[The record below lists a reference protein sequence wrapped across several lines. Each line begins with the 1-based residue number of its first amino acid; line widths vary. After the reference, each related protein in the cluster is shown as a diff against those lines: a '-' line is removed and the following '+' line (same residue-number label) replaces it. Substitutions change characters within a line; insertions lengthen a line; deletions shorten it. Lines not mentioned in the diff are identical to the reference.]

1 MEINLVELWSH
12 MGVPVRGVVIV
23 LTIQALLCIAVVID
37 RLILLST
44 SHRRSRVFAQEV
56 SSLLERGDHEAVL
69 ELASK
74 SKGSHLALFMHTGLR
89 TFVERREQGFTSEKA
104 AQLAIRALER
114 KGETVSES
122 LNRGMN
128 VLASTGSTA
137 PFVGLLGT
145 VLGILNAFKMIAETG
160 SGGMGT
166 IGAAIGEALVV
177 TGYGLTIAIPSVLVF
192 NFLSG
197 KIAHYET
204 GLLNAGNELVDQL
217 ESGIFEPL
225 EESSEEAP
233 VASRAGVL
241 EPA

>member
-1 MEINLVELWSH
+1 MKIDKAFSALAGYGAGWVFWVLVALSVIAVAVAVDRVVNLVATRDDVSRLKDD
-12 MGVPVRGVVIV
+12 V
-23 LTIQALLCIAVVID
+23 LDA
-37 RLILLST
+37 
-44 SHRRSRVFAQEV
+44 
-56 SSLLERGDHEAVL
+56 
-69 ELASK
+69 LASGHVAK
-74 SKGSHLALFMHTGLR
+74 AMARLRASPSYEAKVALAGLSSKGAEAAE
-89 TFVERREQGFTSEKA
+89 ERMTSASQTSKLKMEKN
-104 AQLAIRALER
+104 L
-114 KGETVSES
+114 T
-122 LNRGMN
+122 
-128 VLASTGSTA
+128 VLATIGANA

-217 ESGIFEPL
+217 ESGIFEPI
-225 EESSEEAP
+225 EESSDEAP
-233 VASRAGVL
+233 VAARTGVL